1 MAVRSISTGRAIRG
15 VDPTREMPAHEMRR
29 DARGVRG
36 QALRTERR
44 LSRTFVPSVK
54 RSRKSIVNAPHF
66 LLVSIVVVARRHSAC
81 RRARA
86 RGAVAIAL
94 PPSERHAV

>member
-1 MAVRSISTGRAIRG
+1 MAVRSISTGRAIRS

-81 RRARA
+81 
-86 RGAVAIAL
+86 
-94 PPSERHAV
+94 